1 MDTALFL
8 KSFEQNLKA
17 ITDKLREALRLIRSN
32 RPSVELIGDLKVN
45 YFDQWFTIKQLGTLA
60 VLPPRGVQVTVW
72 DKQALGAIT
81 KTIEDAKMG
90 LSVSSDGLTLRATL
104 SALSSERREELAKV
118 AKKEVEESRI
128 RVRAAR
134 DEAVKKL
141 KGAESEKQA
150 SEDVAFKTKEKI
162 QKIVDETNRAIETAL
177 GSKLA
182 ELQE

>member
-1 MDTALFL
+1 MDTELLL
-8 KSFEQNLKA
+8 KNFTQELKGV
-17 ITDKLREALRLIRSN
+17 TDKLRETLRLIQSN

-60 VLPPRGVQVTVW
+60 VLPPRGIQVTVW
-72 DKQALGAIT
+72 DKQALGSIT
-81 KTIEDAKMG
+81 KAIEDAKMG

-104 SALSSERREELAKV
+104 SALSNERREELAKG

-134 DEAVKKL
+134 DEAIKKL
-141 KGAESEKQA
+141 KTAESEKQA

-162 QKIVDETNRAIETAL
+162 QKIVDETNRGIETAL
-177 GSKLA
+177 AAKIT
-182 ELQE
+182 ELKE